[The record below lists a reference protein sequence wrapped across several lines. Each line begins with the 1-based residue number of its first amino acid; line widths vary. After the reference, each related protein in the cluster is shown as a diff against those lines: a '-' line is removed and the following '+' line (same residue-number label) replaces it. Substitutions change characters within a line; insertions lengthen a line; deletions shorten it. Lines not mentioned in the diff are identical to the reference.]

1 MCGRYLL
8 TSPGDILAQAFGV
21 MIPEVSWTARYNI
34 APGTQVPAVWQSPS
48 SGRSVDSMLWG
59 LLPRWRPTEDSSARL
74 INARSE
80 TVAEKPSFRAAFRE
94 HRCLFPADGFYEW
107 QKAAGAKV
115 PQLMRRPDRQPFA
128 MAGIFESR
136 VSPAGEVM
144 MSGAILTT
152 RANDALQ
159 EIHARMPV
167 VLEPEIWE
175 EWLDPESSVETLAQ
189 RCGPVSDDYFEITAV
204 SDRVNQT
211 RNDDVLCL
219 EPAGSLRGSASGTQ
233 GGLF

>member
-1 MCGRYLL
+1 
-8 TSPGDILAQAFGV
+8 
-21 MIPEVSWTARYNI
+21 
-34 APGTQVPAVWQSPS
+34 
-48 SGRSVDSMLWG
+48 
-59 LLPRWRPTEDSSARL
+59 
-74 INARSE
+74 
-80 TVAEKPSFRAAFRE
+80 
-94 HRCLFPADGFYEW
+94 
-107 QKAAGAKV
+107 
-115 PQLMRRPDRQPFA
+115 
-128 MAGIFESR
+128 
-136 VSPAGEVM
+136 

-211 RNDDVLCL
+211 RNDDVFCL

-233 GGLF
+233 VGLF